1 MSWRKFKLPSWVLE
15 TVPVLVGV
23 SLSFIY
29 FVAVLPAAK
38 PLIWRYIL
46 TALILAVLMRI
57 PAAWYY
63 KTRLL
68 PAVKAYKSARR
79 SGAVLGRA
87 ELARAYKSIAS
98 LVPRAQI
105 ASLILWACSVIL
117 LLAADRIWLVGT
129 PLSAVALLFTSL
141 IIVVISLAISYFMTK
156 SRVSPLLE
164 EIQELLPEAPGVDRW
179 RVSFRR
185 KVVVTLIGV
194 SALAFM
200 AFGALVYSKMRA
212 GVEEMALSE
221 GAERA
226 REISVQLSQSPRE
239 EWPGVLSRAT
249 SNLWVLAVVDAQAR
263 PIAESAKGEMPQGA
277 LEWLKRSSFK
287 VEQNATFQTPAG
299 GLRVFPLTKDSW
311 LLVAANPGALS
322 QLTGKFVKA
331 GLLFLLATLV
341 GLGWYMFALG
351 ADLARSV
358 KRLNVFSGRLAS
370 GDLRGV
376 VPVWSDDELG
386 DVSDHLRATFH
397 ALRRMVGE
405 AQRSAS
411 IVEGEVAYT
420 AAAAVSFQDEVA
432 RQSGAVAE
440 TSRSAQSVEEGIR
453 AIAAAM
459 ETISSA
465 TEDVSSAVLEMQAS
479 VDEIAG
485 HAQTLSASVEKTASS
500 INEIAASAEEVEAS
514 CGKLQEATRD
524 AVSFFSEL
532 DAAVEETQ
540 RNASG
545 LLESA
550 QKVTA
555 DAEEGRTSVSA
566 VEDEVLRSRA
576 AQEESRQAFARLQAS
591 MERIGRIVDVIQ
603 DVTEQTNL
611 LALNASIIAA
621 GAGEHGRA
629 FGVVATQVR
638 ELSGR
643 TAGHAKEIRGVIKS
657 LLESGRDMEG
667 AMARTAGAVEQSA
680 QLSRRAAD
688 TLRTILESAA
698 SQEEKSQRIASATEE
713 LAHGGQSASR
723 NVQNIFEMTE
733 GIARATA
740 EQAKATRLLTDE
752 AERVRAVALTL
763 TNATQEQARGA
774 RLISEAVG
782 RMTSDSGQVTAA
794 VQAQG
799 RGAEAITKA
808 MAQLS
813 EAAASMESA
822 ALALREA
829 SSRLKSGSTALSG
842 EIRKFSL

>member
-1 MSWRKFKLPSWVLE
+1 MTRRRVKLPSWVLE

-29 FVAVLPAAK
+29 FLSVLPAAK
-38 PLIWRYIL
+38 PLIWRYVI
-46 TALILAVLMRI
+46 TAVIMAVFFRI
-57 PAAWYY
+57 PGNWYY

-68 PAVKAYKSARR
+68 PAVAAYKKARR

-87 ELARAYKSIAS
+87 ELVKAYRSFAS

-105 ASLILWACSVIL
+105 ASLILWICSVTL
-117 LLAADRIWLVGT
+117 LLAADQIWLVGT
-129 PLSAVALLFTSL
+129 FLSAVALIFTFL
-141 IIVVISLAISYFMTK
+141 IIVVISLAISYFMAT
-156 SRVSPLLE
+156 SRVRPLLE
-164 EIQELLPEAPGVDRW
+164 EIQELLPEVPDVGRW
-179 RVSFRR
+179 RVSFRN

-194 SALAFM
+194 SVLAFM
-200 AFGALVYSKMRA
+200 AFGALVYGRMRS
-212 GVEEMALSE
+212 GVEEMALTE

-226 REISVQLSQSPRE
+226 KEISAELRQSPRE
-239 EWPGVLSRAT
+239 QWPGLLSRAT
-249 SNLWVLAVVDAQAR
+249 SSLWVLAVVDAEAK
-263 PIAESAKGEMPQGA
+263 PIAESMKGEMPQGA
-277 LEWLKRSSFK
+277 VEWLKRSSFK
-287 VEQNATFQTPAG
+287 VNENATFQTPAG
-299 GLRVFPLTKDSW
+299 GLRVFPLPKDAW
-311 LLVAANPGALS
+311 LLAAANPGALG
-322 QLTGKFVKA
+322 QLTGKFVRA
-331 GLLFLLATLV
+331 GLLFLVATLI

-358 KRLNVFSGRLAS
+358 KRLSAFSGRLAS
-370 GDLRGV
+370 GELRGV

-411 IVEGEVAYT
+411 IVEGEVTST
-420 AAAAVSFQDEVA
+420 AAAAVSFQGEVA
-432 RQSGAVAE
+432 RQSEAVFE
-440 TSRSAQSVEEGIR
+440 TGRSARSVEEGIR
-453 AIAAAM
+453 AIGAAM
-459 ETISSA
+459 ETISAA
-465 TEDVSSAVLEMQAS
+465 TQDVSSAVLETQAS
-479 VDEIAG
+479 VEEIAG
-485 HAQTLSASVEKTASS
+485 HAQTLSASVEKTAAS
-500 INEIAASAEEVEAS
+500 INEIAASAEEVEGS
-514 CGKLQEATRD
+514 CSTLQEATRD

-545 LLESA
+545 LLDSA
-550 QKVTA
+550 QKVTS

-566 VEDEVLRSRA
+566 VEDEVLRSRT
-576 AQEESRQAFARLQAS
+576 AQEESRRAFARLQSS

-643 TAGHAKEIRGVIKS
+643 TAGHAKDIRGVIRS
-657 LLESGRDMEG
+657 LIESGREMEG
-667 AMARTAGAVEQSA
+667 AMGRTAGAVEQSA
-680 QLSRRAAD
+680 HLSRRAAD
-688 TLRTILESAA
+688 ALRTILESAA

-713 LAHGGQSASR
+713 LARGGQSASR

-733 GIARATA
+733 GIARATV

-752 AERVRAVALTL
+752 AERVRAVAMTL

-774 RLISEAVG
+774 RLISEAVS
-782 RMTSDSGQVTAA
+782 RMTSDSGQVAIA
-794 VQAQG
+794 IQAQG
-799 RGAEAITKA
+799 QGAEAITNA

-813 EAAASMESA
+813 QTAASMESA

-829 SSRLKSGSTALSG
+829 SFRLKSGSTALSG
-842 EIRKFSL
+842 EIRRFSL

>member
-1 MSWRKFKLPSWVLE
+1 MTRRNIKLPSWVLE

-38 PLIWRYIL
+38 PLLWRYVL
-46 TALILAVLMRI
+46 TAVIMALFFRI
-57 PAAWYY
+57 PGSWYY
-63 KTRLL
+63 KTKLL
-68 PAVKAYKSARR
+68 PAVVQYKKARR

-87 ELARAYKSIAS
+87 DLVKAYKSFAS
-98 LVPRAQI
+98 LVPRAQV
-105 ASLILWACSVIL
+105 ASLVLWVASVAAL
-117 LLAADRIWLVGT
+117 LVIDRIWLVGT
-129 PLSAVALLFTSL
+129 WLSAVDLLFTFL
-141 IIVVISLAISYFMTK
+141 IIVVISLAISYFMAK
-156 SRVSPLLE
+156 SRVRPLLE
-164 EIQELLPEAPGVDRW
+164 EIQELLPDAPEVGRW
-179 RVSFRR
+179 RVSFRN
-185 KVVVTLIGV
+185 KLVVTLIGV
-194 SALAFM
+194 STLAFM
-200 AFGALVYSKMRA
+200 AFGALVYGRMRA
-212 GVEEMALSE
+212 GIEEMALAE

-226 REISVQLSQSPRE
+226 KQVSPRLQQE
-239 EWPGVLSRAT
+239 PREQWAQELSVAT
-249 SNLWVLAVVDAQAR
+249 SDLWVLSAVDGDGKF
-263 PIAESAKGEMPQGA
+263 IAESVKGKTPAGA
-277 LEWLKRSSFK
+277 VEWLKRSNFQADGK
-287 VEQNATFQTPAG
+287 TIFQTPAG
-299 GLRVFPLTKDSW
+299 GLRVFPLSKGAW
-311 LLVAANPGALS
+311 LLVAANPGTLG
-322 QLTGKFVKA
+322 QLTGKFVRA
-331 GLLFLLATLV
+331 GLLFLVATLI

-351 ADLARSV
+351 ADLTRSV
-358 KRLNVFSGRLAS
+358 KRLSTFSGRLAA

-411 IVEGEVAYT
+411 IVEGEVMST
-420 AAAAVSFQDEVA
+420 AASAVSFQAEVG
-432 RQSGAVAE
+432 RQSEAVAE
-440 TSRSAQSVEEGIR
+440 TSRSAQSVEEGVR
-453 AIAAAM
+453 AIASAM

-465 TEDVSSAVLEMQAS
+465 TQDVSSAVLQMQAS
-479 VDEIAG
+479 VEEIAG
-485 HAQTLSASVEKTASS
+485 HSQTLNASVQQTASS

-514 CGKLQEATRD
+514 CGTLQEATRD

-540 RNASG
+540 KNAAG
-545 LLESA
+545 LLGSA
-550 QKVTA
+550 QKVTS

-576 AQEESRQAFARLQAS
+576 AQEESRQAFSRLQAS
-591 MERIGRIVDVIQ
+591 MEKIGKIVDVIQ

-643 TAGHAKEIRGVIKS
+643 TAGHAKDIRAVIKT
-657 LLESGRDMEG
+657 LLESGQDMEA

-680 QLSRRAAD
+680 KLSRHAAE
-688 TLRTILESAA
+688 TLRTILESTA
-698 SQEEKSQRIASATEE
+698 SQEEQSQRIATATEE
-713 LAHGGQSASR
+713 LSHGGQSASR

-752 AERVRAVALTL
+752 AEKVRAVALTL

-774 RLISEAVG
+774 RLISEAVS
-782 RMTSDSGQVTAA
+782 RMTSDSGQVTLA
-794 VQAQG
+794 VQVQA
-799 RGAEAITKA
+799 RGAEGITKA

-813 EAAASMESA
+813 DAAAAMEGA
-822 ALALREA
+822 AFSLREA
-829 SSRLKSGSTALSG
+829 SSRLKSGSTALGG